1 MDPID
6 GYQLATALDDIVDFA
21 EQAADNMGLFG
32 VEAPMEQASQMGD
45 VLVGAGEQVARAL
58 RSLRTGA
65 DLAPYLVEIH
75 RLENEGDRISRD
87 GVASLF
93 VNGIDPMVV
102 IRWKDIFASLEASVD
117 ACEHVAHVLE
127 GITPAPARLSRY
139 LRALT
144 RSRIRR
150 SASRS
155 SAPRALSAGG
165 GVARIASARRA
176 MSLPLRVAST
186 SLARRSVGCG
196 RRRTRLQ
203 RFEVVDDRGR
213 VGRVDAQRRGQLAH
227 RHRLAR
233 QPADRP
239 GAAEADPQRVGDL
252 APPLLSSTRS
262 LMSSQTSRAVAGA
275 ESSTAGASSEHEPT
289 QRAPPG

>member
-93 VNGIDPMVV
+93 ANGIDPMVV

-127 GITPAPARLSRY
+127 GI
-139 LRALT
+139 
-144 RSRIRR
+144 
-150 SASRS
+150 
-155 SAPRALSAGG
+155 
-165 GVARIASARRA
+165 
-176 MSLPLRVAST
+176 SL
-186 SLARRSVGCG
+186 
-196 RRRTRLQ
+196 RRR
-203 RFEVVDDRGR
+203 
-213 VGRVDAQRRGQLAH
+213 
-227 RHRLAR
+227 
-233 QPADRP
+233 P
-239 GAAEADPQRVGDL
+239 
-252 APPLLSSTRS
+252 
-262 LMSSQTSRAVAGA
+262 
-275 ESSTAGASSEHEPT
+275 
-289 QRAPPG
+289 